1 MKITKQQLR
10 RIIKEEYE
18 LVYRKQLV
26 AAKKTKA
33 PAKKNLSE
41 AKVLNEFARRA
52 YRLLREAG
60 MSKKIAKRNALK
72 LRAQKARK

>member
-18 LVYRKQLV
+18 LVYGKQN
-26 AAKKTKA
+26 AASKKTNSKS
-33 PAKKNLSE
+33 KKQISE
-41 AKVLNEFARRA
+41 AKVLNEFAKRA

-60 MSKKIAKRNALK
+60 MSKKVAKRNALK

>member
-1 MKITKQQLR
+1 MKITKRELK

-18 LVYRKQLV
+18 LVYGKQRPTRKSR
-26 AAKKTKA
+26 KTTSRRTK
-33 PAKKNLSE
+33 S
-41 AKVLNEFARRA
+41 LNEFAQRA

-60 MSKKIAKRNALK
+60 LSKREAKRNALR

>member
-1 MKITKQQLR
+1 MKITKRQLK

-18 LVYRKQLV
+18 LVYGKQQPARKARKV
-26 AAKKTKA
+26 SSKRTKA
-33 PAKKNLSE
+33 
-41 AKVLNEFARRA
+41 LNEFARRA

-60 MSKKIAKRNALK
+60 LDKKQAKRNALR